1 VTEELPWSA
10 AARAIIDA
18 GLQMAG
24 ERGAA
29 APSPLDFLRVVIRHR
44 AVGRDDVFD
53 VLEVDVPALSERLA
67 SAGRHG
73 PLPGPDS
80 DRFQQMAVEEALL
93 AQAPSVDI
101 EHLLLALTDTPA
113 AALLRDAGIT
123 RAVIRSRYDSNAL
136 RARRSERPLSAYPNL
151 APFGRDL
158 TALAR
163 EGALDPVIGREAE
176 MSRILQI
183 LNRRMKNNPVLIGA
197 AGVGKSAIVE
207 GLAQRI
213 VAGHVPDAVRYRR
226 IVALDLTALVAGTRA
241 RGQFEERL
249 QAILYDVERSD
260 GEVFLFVD
268 EVHLMVGAG
277 ASDGGFDF
285 AGVVKPALA
294 RGSLR
299 LIGATT
305 PEEYRRYIE
314 RDAALE
320 RRLSPVWV
328 AEPTQG
334 EALAI
339 LRGLRPRY
347 EEHHGV
353 VIADDALSAAVRLST
368 RYLTGRR
375 LPDKAIDLL
384 DEAASRAVLDHG
396 TVPAELAEL
405 DVRLRAL
412 DAAAASN
419 GAHARSD
426 QGLRHAHRQGML
438 RWLRDRAE
446 PPAIGEAEVAALVAT
461 MTGVPVARVLEDEVD
476 RLLRLEAQL
485 HQRVIGQDQAV
496 RLLADAVRRARSGL
510 SDPRRP
516 IGSFIFLGPSG
527 VGKTELA
534 RALAWALFDDADAL
548 IRLDMS
554 EYMERHNV
562 SRLFGAPPGYVGYDD
577 AGSLTEMVRRRPYR
591 VLLFDEIEKAHPDVW
606 SVLLQILD
614 AGRMTDG
621 HGRIVDFRN
630 TVIIMTSNLGT
641 GDERDVGHLSRT
653 NDGEYDRAWLEAQVA
668 QALQTTFR
676 PEFRNRIDEVIVFEP
691 LTERQLLRIVDLQ
704 LADLRTALGLRG
716 IALHV
721 TGAARRALAEEGFN
735 PVFGARP
742 MRRVVHREVITPIA
756 AELLRGQARPG
767 DTVEVGHSRGRYR
780 LRVRRGPEPEQS
792 ETPAPAEPAR
802 HRSTPRVP
810 PRSPASIRPKPAA
823 SDELNASLI

>member
-1 VTEELPWSA
+1 VTDHLPWTA
-10 AARAIIDA
+10 TARAILDA
-18 GLQMAG
+18 GARRAG
-24 ERGAA
+24 ERGTAA
-29 APSPLDFLRVVIRHR
+29 LSPLDLLHIVVNQEF
-44 AVGRDDVFD
+44 AGCADVFT
-53 VLEVDVPALSERLA
+53 VLEVDMPALSERLA
-67 SAGRHG
+67 IAARHG
-73 PLPGPDS
+73 TLPGPDPE
-80 DRFQQMAVEEALL
+80 RFQQMALEEALL
-93 AQAPSVDI
+93 AQAQAVDI

-123 RAVIRSRYDSNAL
+123 RAAIRTRYASAEL
-136 RARRSERPLSAYPNL
+136 RAQRSEKPLSAYPNL

-163 EGALDPVIGREAE
+163 AGTLDPVIGRDAE
-176 MSRILQI
+176 MFRVLQI
-183 LNRRMKNNPVLIGA
+183 LNRRMKNNPILIGA

-207 GLAQRI
+207 GMAQRI
-213 VAGHVPDAVRYRR
+213 VAGQVPDAVRHRR
-226 IVALDLTALVAGTRA
+226 IVTLDLTALVAGTRA

-249 QAILYDVERSD
+249 LAILNDVERSD
-260 GEVFLFVD
+260 GELFLFVD

-285 AGVVKPALA
+285 AGIVKPALA

-353 VIADDALSAAVRLST
+353 VISDDALDAAIRLSS

-405 DVRLRAL
+405 DQRLREL
-412 DAAAASN
+412 DLAATSN
-419 GAHARSD
+419 GARFSTDPA
-426 QGLRHAHRQGML
+426 LRHAHRQGML
-438 RWLRDRAE
+438 RWLRSRSE
-446 PPAIGEAEVAALVAT
+446 PPEISEAEVASLVAS
-461 MTGVPVARVLEDEVD
+461 MTGVPVSRVLEDEAG
-476 RLLRLEAQL
+476 RLLRLEQQL
-485 HQRVIGQDQAV
+485 HQRVIGQDRAV

-534 RALAWALFDDADAL
+534 RALAWALFDDPDAL

-577 AGSLTEMVRRRPYR
+577 AGSLTEQVRRRPYR

-621 HGRIVDFRN
+621 QGHTVDFRN

-641 GDERDVGHLSRT
+641 GDERDAEHLRRT
-653 NDGEYDRAWLEAQVA
+653 NGAYDRAWLEAQVA

-691 LTERQLLRIVDLQ
+691 LSEGQLLRIVDLQ
-704 LADLRTALGLRG
+704 LTDLRTALGLRG
-716 IALHV
+716 ITLHV
-721 TGAARRALAEEGFN
+721 TNAARRALAEEGFN

-742 MRRVVHREVITPIA
+742 LRRVVHREVITPLA
-756 AELLRGQARPG
+756 AELLRGQAHPG
-767 DTVEVGHSRGRYR
+767 DTVEVGHRRNRFR
-780 LRVRRGPEPEQS
+780 LRVRHSAGFIEDTEPPVEPTRPRPEPRLTSRRSAAGQV
-792 ETPAPAEPAR
+792 APAADD
-802 HRSTPRVP
+802 V
-810 PRSPASIRPKPAA
+810 A
-823 SDELNASLI
+823 ASLI